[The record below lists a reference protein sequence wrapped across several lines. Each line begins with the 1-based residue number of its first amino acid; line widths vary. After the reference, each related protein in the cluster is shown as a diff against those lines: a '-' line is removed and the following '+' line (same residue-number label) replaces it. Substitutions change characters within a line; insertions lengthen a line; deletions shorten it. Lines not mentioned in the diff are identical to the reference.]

1 MSLITESLYFTG
13 PYQLEVREETLP
25 DPKPG
30 EVVIEATVSGI
41 SAGTE
46 LNVYRGLAPQWKQRM
61 DPATRLFTSEAG
73 SDWKWP
79 ARYGYAMVGRISA
92 IGDRVSVYSPGDL
105 VFAYAPHG
113 RHAIVNHENIIPLPE
128 MQDEEIG
135 VFLPNFNTAY
145 NGVLDANVPLGGD
158 VVVMGLGVVGQLVVK
173 LLKRGGA
180 RIIVGVDHLALRRD
194 FALRGGAHHT
204 LQPSD
209 DVAGMVRG
217 LTDGRGADVVIE
229 VSGTAAGLNEAIR
242 TAGFNG
248 VVVALSWYGGTFEQ
262 LSLSGEFHHNRPRI
276 IASQVGSLSPFLGPL
291 WSLRR
296 RAAIVGEYL
305 SIYENDLRALITHRI
320 PLREAIRCY
329 RLIDQGATDL
339 MQVLLDYRLNA
350 GRSLKGSEG

>member
-25 DPKPG
+25 DPKPE
-30 EVVIEATVSGI
+30 EVVIEAAVSGI

-46 LNVYRGLAPQWKQRM
+46 LNVYRGLAPQWKQKM
-61 DPATRLFTSEAG
+61 DPVTRLFTSQAG

-79 ARYGYAMVGRISA
+79 ARYGYAMVARISA
-92 IGDRVSVYSPGDL
+92 IGASVNACSPGDL

-113 RHAIVNHENIIPLPE
+113 RHAIVNHESVIPLSG

-158 VVVMGLGVVGQLVVK
+158 VVVIGLGVVGQLVVR

-180 RIIVGVDHLALRRD
+180 RTIVGVDHLALRRD
-194 FALRGGAHHT
+194 FALQGGAHHA
-204 LQPSD
+204 LRPAD
-209 DVAGMVRG
+209 DVAGTVRQ
-217 LTDGRGADVVIE
+217 LTDGRGADVVVE

-296 RAAIVGEYL
+296 RAAIVREYL
-305 SIYENDLRALITHRI
+305 AIYESDLRALITHRI
-320 PLREAIRCY
+320 PLRDALRCY
-329 RLIDQGATDL
+329 QLIDQGATDL
-339 MQVLLDYRLNA
+339 MQVLIDYRADASKIAL
-350 GRSLKGSEG
+350 

>member
-13 PYQLEVREETLP
+13 PYQLEVREETLA

-30 EVVIEATVSGI
+30 EVVIEAAVSGI

-46 LNVYRGLAPQWKQRM
+46 LNVYRGLAPQWRQRM

-79 ARYGYAMVGRISA
+79 ARYGYAMVGRIRA
-92 IGDRVSVYSPGDL
+92 IGESVSAFSLGDL

-113 RHAIVNHENIIPLPE
+113 RHAIVNDQKVIPLGE

-135 VFLPNFNTAY
+135 VFFPNFNTAY

-158 VVVMGLGVVGQLVVK
+158 VVVMGLGAVGQLVVR

-180 RIIVGVDHLALRRD
+180 RTIVGVDHLALRRD
-194 FALRGGAHHT
+194 FALRGGANHA
-204 LQPSD
+204 LQPAD
-209 DVAGMVRG
+209 DVAGIVRG
-217 LTDGRGADVVIE
+217 LTEGRGADVVVE

-248 VVVALSWYGGTFEQ
+248 VVVALSWYGGTFEK

-276 IASQVGSLSPFLGPL
+276 IGSQVGAMSPFLGPL
-291 WSLRR
+291 WSVQR
-296 RAAIVGEYL
+296 RAAIVREYL
-305 SIYENDLRALITHRI
+305 SIYESDLRALITHRI
-320 PLREAIRCY
+320 PLRDALRCY
-329 RLIDQGATDL
+329 QLVDQGATDL
-339 MQVLLDYRLNA
+339 MQVLIDYRAN
-350 GRSLKGSEG
+350 

>member
-13 PYQLEVREETLP
+13 PYQLEVREETLA

-30 EVVIEATVSGI
+30 EVVIEAAVSGI

-46 LNVYRGLAPQWKQRM
+46 LNVYRGLAPQWRQRM

-79 ARYGYAMVGRISA
+79 ARYGYAMVGRIRA
-92 IGDRVSVYSPGDL
+92 IGENVSAFSPGDL

-113 RHAIVNHENIIPLPE
+113 RHAIVNEEKVIPLGE

-135 VFLPNFNTAY
+135 VFFPNFNTAY

-158 VVVMGLGVVGQLVVK
+158 VVVMGLGAVGQLVVR

-180 RIIVGVDHLALRRD
+180 RTIVGVDHLALRRD
-194 FALRGGAHHT
+194 FALRGGANHA
-204 LQPSD
+204 LQPAD
-209 DVAGMVRG
+209 DVAGIVRR
-217 LTDGRGADVVIE
+217 LTEGRGADVVVE

-248 VVVALSWYGGTFEQ
+248 VVVALSWYGGTFEK

-276 IASQVGSLSPFLGPL
+276 IGSQVGALSPFLGPL
-291 WSLRR
+291 WSVQR
-296 RAAIVGEYL
+296 RAAIVREYL
-305 SIYENDLRALITHRI
+305 SIYESDLRALITHRI
-320 PLREAIRCY
+320 PLRDALRCY
-329 RLIDQGATDL
+329 QLIDQGAADL
-339 MQVLLDYRLNA
+339 MQVLIDYRAN
-350 GRSLKGSEG
+350 LK

>member
-13 PYQLEVREETLP
+13 PYQLEVREETLA

-30 EVVIEATVSGI
+30 QVVIEAAVSGI

-46 LNVYRGLAPQWKQRM
+46 LNVYRGLAPQWRQRM

-92 IGDRVSVYSPGDL
+92 IGESVSAFSLGDL

-113 RHAIVNHENIIPLPE
+113 RHAIVNDEKVVPLGE

-135 VFLPNFNTAY
+135 VFFPNFNTAY

-158 VVVMGLGVVGQLVVK
+158 VVVMGLGVVGQLVVR

-180 RIIVGVDHLALRRD
+180 RTIVGVDHLALRRD
-194 FALRGGAHHT
+194 FALRGGANQA
-204 LQPSD
+204 LQPAD
-209 DVAGMVRG
+209 DVAGIVRR
-217 LTDGRGADVVIE
+217 LTEGRGADVVVE

-248 VVVALSWYGGTFEQ
+248 VVVALSWYGGTFEK

-276 IASQVGSLSPFLGPL
+276 IGSQVGAMSPFLGPL
-291 WSLRR
+291 WSMQR
-296 RAAIVGEYL
+296 RAAIVREYL
-305 SIYENDLRALITHRI
+305 SIYESDLRALITHRI
-320 PLREAIRCY
+320 PLRDALRCY
-329 RLIDQGATDL
+329 QLVDQGATDL
-339 MQVLLDYRLNA
+339 MQVLIDYR
-350 GRSLKGSEG
+350 GY

>member
-1 MSLITESLYFTG
+1 MSFITESLYFTG

-25 DPKPG
+25 DLKPE
-30 EVVIEATVSGI
+30 EVVIEAAVSGI

-46 LNVYRGLAPQWKQRM
+46 LNVYRGLAPQWRQKM

-73 SDWKWP
+73 PDWKWP
-79 ARYGYAMVGRISA
+79 TRYGYAMVGRISA
-92 IGDRVSVYSPGDL
+92 IGDRVSACSPGDL
-105 VFAYAPHG
+105 VFTYAPHG
-113 RHAIVNHENIIPLPE
+113 RHAIVNQESVIPLPE
-128 MQDEEIG
+128 MRDEEIG
-135 VFLPNFNTAY
+135 VFFPNFNTAY

-180 RIIVGVDHLALRRD
+180 RTIVGVDHLTLRRD

-204 LQPSD
+204 LQPTD
-209 DVAGMVRG
+209 DVAGAVRR
-217 LTDGRGADVVIE
+217 LTEGRGADVVVE

-248 VVVALSWYGGTFEQ
+248 LVVALSWYGGTFEQ

-296 RAAIVGEYL
+296 RAAIVTEYL
-305 SIYENDLRALITHRI
+305 SIYENDLRALISHRI
-320 PLREAIRCY
+320 PLRDAIRCY
-329 RLIDQGATDL
+329 QLIDQGATDL
-339 MQVLLDYRLNA
+339 MQVLIDYRAN
-350 GRSLKGSEG
+350 SK

>member
-13 PYQLEVREETLP
+13 PYQLEVREEILA

-30 EVVIEATVSGI
+30 QVVIEAAVSGI

-46 LNVYRGLAPQWKQRM
+46 LNVYRGLAPQWRQRM

-92 IGDRVSVYSPGDL
+92 IGESVSAFSLGDL

-113 RHAIVNHENIIPLPE
+113 RHAIVNDEKVVPLGE

-135 VFLPNFNTAY
+135 VFFPNFNTAY

-158 VVVMGLGVVGQLVVK
+158 VVVMGLGVVGQLVVR

-180 RIIVGVDHLALRRD
+180 RTIVGVDHLALRRD
-194 FALRGGAHHT
+194 FALRGGANQA
-204 LQPSD
+204 LQPAD
-209 DVAGMVRG
+209 DVAGIVRR
-217 LTDGRGADVVIE
+217 LTEGRGADVVVE

-248 VVVALSWYGGTFEQ
+248 VVVALSWYGGTFEK

-276 IASQVGSLSPFLGPL
+276 IGSQVGAMSPFLGPL
-291 WSLRR
+291 WSVQR
-296 RAAIVGEYL
+296 RAAIVREYL
-305 SIYENDLRALITHRI
+305 SIYESDLRALITHRI
-320 PLREAIRCY
+320 PLPVSEAH
-329 RLIDQGATDL
+329 
-339 MQVLLDYRLNA
+339 VLGVQSSNQFYIPAFAQIFLLRFA
-350 GRSLKGSEG
+350 